1 MSEPF
6 NVLLQRALSDS
17 GMTQKDFAAKIGVTE
32 AAISHYIKGD
42 RFPRMSVVLKIADVL
57 NVRVEELMGA
67 NETLSFDE
75 VYKIV
80 ARSAKQLDNNQKAVL
95 VKALFEDGK
104 I

>member
-1 MSEPF
+1 
-6 NVLLQRALSDS
+6 
-17 GMTQKDFAAKIGVTE
+17 MTQKELAAKAGVTE

-42 RFPRMSVVLKIADVL
+42 RIPRSSVALKIAEVL
-57 NVRVEELMGA
+57 NVMVEELMGA
-67 NETLSFDE
+67 NETPSFAE

-80 ARSAKQLDNNQKAVL
+80 ARSAKQLDNNQKAAL